1 MSFSSFTENT
11 VNSTEWVFNVNKPE
25 IINNQNVLS
34 HFTKDA
40 LVVSCQ
46 QTKSTPGVL
55 LKRIPVSPHKTY
67 EMTVYGCSDS
77 PNAFLIAYYRQH
89 RLSKNYTFLPV
100 RKNNEQRYESRT
112 ISFYSG
118 DLTTIHIGVCFTEPE
133 MGDTM
138 YIKRI
143 NLIEKANTTPTSTPP
158 LQEQIAYNAHTTV
171 SSHKNQTQNTQP
183 NFESN
188 QNEMFSWNANQY
200 QSLICKQMFTS
211 FIMDVAQV
219 DVQTS
224 NGTPAVFLKVYIQ
237 SHKFIKVVCDGYTS
251 YDSDFRLCVYCP
263 TTSKDLSPYDV
274 FLKQVKSRHEM
285 DVIIPDMCEYVL
297 VGVTCVNPVKGK
309 TAFLNS
315 LKVVHINEIEQV
327 DTVPQKIY
335 TEGSVKRT
343 QTTDAI
349 LESPDILESPGTQET
364 STNKNQTPLRNI
376 RPRQIPEEIKNIEL
390 QIFNLIESINDMNVN
405 LTKTEKKL
413 IEKIRRNTS

>member
-1 MSFSSFTENT
+1 MSFSSFTRNQ
-11 VNSTEWVFNVNKPE
+11 TEWVYNENKPE
-25 IINNQNVLS
+25 ITNNQNVLS
-34 HFTKDA
+34 HFTKEA

-55 LKRIPVSPHKTY
+55 LKRIPVLPNKPY
-67 EMTVYGCSDS
+67 ELTVYGFSDS

-100 RKNNEQRYESRT
+100 RKNNEQRYESKT

-118 DLTTIHIGVCFTEPE
+118 DLTSIHIGVCFTEPE

-143 NLIEKANTTPTSTPP
+143 SLVEKVNTTSTYTPP
-158 LQEQIAYNAHTTV
+158 QEQIAYNTHTSV
-171 SSHKNQTQNTQP
+171 SSSTQP
-183 NFESN
+183 ITESN

-200 QSLICKQMFTS
+200 KSLICKQTFTS

-224 NGTPAVFLKVYIQ
+224 NGTPAVFLKVYIH
-237 SHKFIKVVCDGYTS
+237 SHKFIKVMCDGYTS

-263 TTSKDLSPYDV
+263 STSKDLTPYDV

-285 DVIIPDMCEYVL
+285 DVIIPDTCDYVL

-315 LKVVHINEIEQV
+315 LKVVHVNEIEQV
-327 DTVPQKIY
+327 NTVPQQMY
-335 TEGSVKRT
+335 RESSVNRT
-343 QTTDAI
+343 QTTDEI
-349 LESPDILESPGTQET
+349 LESPDVLESPGTEET
-364 STNKNQTPLRNI
+364 TTHKNPTPHRNI

-390 QIFNLIESINDMNVN
+390 QVFNLIESINDMNVN

>member
-11 VNSTEWVFNVNKPE
+11 VNSTEWVFTVNKPE

-77 PNAFLIAYYRQH
+77 PNAFLIAYYRRN

-100 RKNNEQRYESRT
+100 LKNNEKVFESRT

-138 YIKRI
+138 YIKKI
-143 NLIEKANTTPTSTPP
+143 SLSEKNTTSTPTLP
-158 LQEQIAYNAHTTV
+158 QSDNNIYNTDT
-171 SSHKNQTQNTQP
+171 SNPFLPEKNTEFNSRID
-183 NFESN
+183 EN

-327 DTVPQKIY
+327 DTVPQKMY

-349 LESPDILESPGTQET
+349 LESPDVLESPGTQET